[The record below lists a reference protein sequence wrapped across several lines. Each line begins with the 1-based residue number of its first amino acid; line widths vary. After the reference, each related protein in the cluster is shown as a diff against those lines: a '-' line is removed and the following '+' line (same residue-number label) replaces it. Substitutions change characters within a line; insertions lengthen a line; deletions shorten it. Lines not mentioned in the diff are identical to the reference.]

1 MKRSLGLIVVL
12 FFILIVTTA
21 AYSKPIEKVG
31 LVNYQQILG
40 EFKEAEAM
48 NEKLMQDKD
57 TLQAQ
62 LDKAQEAI
70 KEKKDKFDKKTK
82 ATEADKDKFNKE
94 FSAEIT
100 KLQGTYQELSG
111 KLQDKQVAALK
122 QLTEKINEAIGVIA
136 KAEGLDMVVEKN
148 LVFFGGTEIT
158 SKVIE
163 KLNGGKSTGKKKT
176 EE

>member
-1 MKRSLGLIVVL
+1 MKRSLGLIAVL
-12 FFILIVTTA
+12 VFILVAATA
-21 AYSKPIEKVG
+21 AYSKPVEKVG

-48 NEKLMQDKD
+48 NEELMKAKD
-57 TLQAQ
+57 TLQAK
-62 LDKAQEAI
+62 LDKAQDAI
-70 KEKKDKFDKKTK
+70 KVKKDNFDKKTK
-82 ATEADKDKFNKE
+82 ATETEKEKFNKE

-111 KLQDKQVAALK
+111 KLQDQQVAALK
-122 QLTEKINEAIGVIA
+122 QLTEKINEAIGTIA
-136 KAEGLDMVVEKN
+136 KADGLDMVVEKN
-148 LVFFGGTEIT
+148 LVFFGGIDIT

-163 KLNGGKSTGKKKT
+163 KLNGGKSTGKKKS

>member
-1 MKRSLGLIVVL
+1 MKRSLGLIAVL
-12 FFILIVTTA
+12 FLVLITA
-21 AYSKPIEKVG
+21 TAVYSKPIEKVG

-62 LDKAQEAI
+62 LDKAQDAI

-82 ATEADKDKFNKE
+82 ATDAEKEKFNKE
-94 FSAEIT
+94 FSTEIT

-122 QLTEKINEAIGVIA
+122 TLTEKINAAIATIA

-148 LVFFGGTEIT
+148 LVFFGGTDIT
-158 SKVIE
+158 KTVIE
-163 KLNGGKSTGKKKT
+163 KLNGGKSTGKKKD

>member
-21 AYSKPIEKVG
+21 AYSKPVEKVG
-31 LVNYQQILG
+31 LVNYQQVLG
-40 EFKEAEAM
+40 EFKDAEDM
-48 NEKLMQDKD
+48 NEKLMKDKD
-57 TLQAQ
+57 KLQAQ
-62 LDKAQEAI
+62 LDEAQEAI

-82 ATEADKDKFNKE
+82 ATESEKEKFNKE
-94 FSAEIT
+94 FSSEIT
-100 KLQGTYQELSG
+100 KLQSTYQKLSG
-111 KLQDKQVAALK
+111 ELQDKQVAALK

-148 LVFFGGTEIT
+148 LVFFGGVDIT

-163 KLNGGKSTGKKKT
+163 KLNGGKSTGKKKS